1 MRPTE
6 KLKLRLFAG
15 IFMFRTIVFDE
26 RHEAEIDPD
35 RQEDD
40 CDDACHPPN
49 LPEFGELGQ
58 LAGGFRIGVGRGRR
72 PRVKAA
78 TPDRAVR
85 MAGSLRRRPNP
96 ERLLRR

>member
-1 MRPTE
+1 
-6 KLKLRLFAG
+6 
-15 IFMFRTIVFDE
+15 MFRTIVFDE

-58 LAGGFRIGVGRGRR
+58 LAGASGSALGG
-72 PRVKAA
+72 AA
-78 TPDRAVR
+78 AP
-85 MAGSLRRRPNP
+85 G
-96 ERLLRR
+96 